1 MNWSRIFFGN
11 WEAAVGFAALGWAT
25 AGLLLLSGR
34 SSKYVMLPAYFALMQ
49 VSCSKGYVVVSSG
62 MTSLGTWQQ
71 QREGDSIW
79 GVTTLLGLCLMVDG
93 GALARPLTVLLHN
106 CILHTKF

>member
-1 MNWSRIFFGN
+1 MPIAITTQMNWSKIFFGN

-49 VSCSKGYVVVSSG
+49 VSYSRRFMVMSSAG
-62 MTSLGTWQQ
+62 ITLRIIQQ
-71 QREGDSIW
+71 QKTADIIW
-79 GVTTLLGLCLMVDG
+79 GVTTLCRLCLMVADET
-93 GALARPLTVLLHN
+93 LSRPPIVP
-106 CILHTKF
+106 